1 MNPLLIF
8 AAASLTVLGV
18 AHILSPRHKK
28 GAPSMR
34 KTHTEI
40 SKYHNDKVRLP
51 QSTQD
56 KLREHRQANRN
67 RLENGLQKADKPRQK
82 DFIAQGSYAM
92 HTINQHQNNDYD
104 IDDGAAFDKDDLVGD
119 RGAEMSGLQSRQM
132 VRDAIDDGSFKN
144 APEVKTNCVRVYYQ
158 EGHHVDIPVYR
169 KCKDMWDE
177 EYLELASSSWKK
189 SDPKGVTDWFK
200 NAVKNKSPDSNNDG
214 QQMRRITRLLKKFST
229 SRDSWN
235 SPSGFIIS
243 VLADECYSSKIDR
256 DDEALYETMKL
267 IHNRLLSNLTVRHPV
282 LSENLTKSNEDACM
296 TEFRDHLE
304 KALDDLQVL
313 FDDGCTHKAAMAAWR
328 KVFNDKFFDE
338 QVASENRAAAGFA
351 VASSV
356 PCTPVQKQGGGRF
369 G

>member
-1 MNPLLIF
+1 MY
-8 AAASLTVLGV
+8 
-18 AHILSPRHKK
+18 
-28 GAPSMR
+28 
-34 KTHTEI
+34 KTHKEI

-67 RLENGLQKADKPRQK
+67 RLENGLQKADKPLQK
-82 DFIAQGSYAM
+82 DFVAQGSYAM

-119 RGAEMSGLQSRQM
+119 RGAEMTGLQARQM
-132 VRDAIDDGSFKN
+132 VRDAIDDGSFKD
-144 APEVKTNCVRVYYQ
+144 AAKVKTNCVRVYYQ

-169 KCKDMWDE
+169 ICKNIWDE
-177 EYLELASSSWKK
+177 EYLELASSSWKE
-189 SDPKGVTDWFK
+189 SDPKGVTDWF
-200 NAVKNKSPDSNNDG
+200 NSAVKSKSQDSNNG
-214 QQMRRITRLLKKFST
+214 QQMRRATRLLKKFST
-229 SRDSWN
+229 SRDSWI

-243 VLADECYSSKIDR
+243 VLVDECYSSKLDR
-256 DDEALYETMKL
+256 DDEALYETM
-267 IHNRLLSNLTVRHPV
+267 RLVHDRLRFNLTVRHPV
-282 LSENLTKSNEDACM
+282 LNEYLTKSSEDACM
-296 TEFRDHLE
+296 TELRDRLE

-313 FDDGCTHKAAMAAWR
+313 FDDDCTHKAAMAAWK

-338 QVASENRAAAGFA
+338 QVVSENRAAAGFA

-356 PCTPVQKQGGGRF
+356 PSNPVQKQGGGRF